1 MQTLAQL
8 RAGELNGVTRLTL
21 SENLTS
27 FPEEIF
33 DLADTLE
40 VLDLSYN
47 LLCELPDISR
57 LTKLRIAFFSYNR
70 FVALPSFR
78 GCDNLTMLGFKGNRI
93 ETFDEDIL
101 PLDINWLIL
110 TDNRLKTLPRSIGK
124 LTKLQK
130 FPLAGNHIERLPEE
144 MAQCRNLELLRLSAN
159 NLQAIPSWLW
169 SLPKLS
175 WLAFSGNPCS
185 PKAQFEL
192 QEIPYESLEVKEK
205 LGSGA
210 SGDIYKA
217 YSKSQIVALKLF
229 KGAITSDGYAHDEM
243 NATMST
249 GEHPNLIKVLSKLSG
264 NERLGLVLEYIPD
277 VYRNLGLPPD
287 FETCTRDTFA
297 EETTFTPESILE
309 VAKGI
314 ASAAAHLHVRG
325 LMHGDLYAHNI
336 LINDNDHCYL
346 GDFGAASFYE
356 PHRKEFERIEVR
368 AFGCLLEDM
377 LSLCATKE
385 GAIYERLEL
394 LREECMNEAVEER
407 PLFSEMD
414 FKLKKEPSQKHACLS
429 TYKK

>member
-8 RAGELNGVTRLTL
+8 RSGKLKGIKRLNL
-21 SENLTS
+21 SENLS
-27 FPEEIF
+27 VFPEEIF

-40 VLDLSYN
+40 ILDLSNN
-47 LLCELPDISR
+47 LLSSLPEDISR
-57 LTKLRIAFFSYNR
+57 LTNLKIAFFSNNR
-70 FVALPSFR
+70 FTAVPSFK
-78 GCDNLTMLGFKGNRI
+78 GCKHLYMVGFKSNQI
-93 ETFDEDIL
+93 ETFEEEVL
-101 PLDINWLIL
+101 PDTISWLIL
-110 TDNRLKTLPRSIGK
+110 TDNRLKSLPNSIGK
-124 LTKLQK
+124 LHKLQK
-130 FPLAGNHIERLPEE
+130 CALAGNRLETLPDE
-144 MAQCRNLELLRLSAN
+144 MAMCRNLELLRLSAN

-192 QEIPYESLEVKEK
+192 QAIPYESLEVKEK

-217 YSKSQIVALKLF
+217 YSKSHKEEVALKLF

-249 GEHPNLIKVLSKLSG
+249 GEHPNLIKVLSKLAG
-264 NERLGLVLEYIPD
+264 DERLGLVLEYIPD

-287 FETCTRDTFA
+287 FETCTRDTFT

-314 ASAAAHLHVRG
+314 ASAAAHLHARG

-336 LINDNDHCYL
+336 LINDDDHCYL

-377 LSLCATKE
+377 LSLCPIKE
-385 GAIYERLEL
+385 GNIYTILEE
-394 LREECMNEAVEER
+394 LREKCMNEAVEER
-407 PLFSEMD
+407 PLFSEMG
-414 FKLKKEPSQKHACLS
+414 L
-429 TYKK
+429 

>member
-8 RAGELNGVTRLTL
+8 RSGSLKGITRLSL
-21 SENLTS
+21 SEKLTS

-40 VLDLSYN
+40 ILDLSNN
-47 LLCELPDISR
+47 LLSSLPKDISR
-57 LTKLRIAFFSYNR
+57 LKKLKIVFFSNNR
-70 FVALPSFR
+70 FTSVPSFK
-78 GCDNLTMLGFKGNRI
+78 GCEHLYMVGFKSNQI
-93 ETFDEDIL
+93 ETFGEKVL
-101 PLDINWLIL
+101 PETISWLIL
-110 TDNRLKTLPRSIGK
+110 TDNRLVTLPSSIGN
-124 LTKLQK
+124 LRKLQK
-130 FPLAGNHIERLPEE
+130 CALAGNRLESLPDE
-144 MAQCRNLELLRLSAN
+144 MAQCQNLELLRLSAN
-159 NLQAIPSWLW
+159 NLREIPAWLW
-169 SLPKLS
+169 NLPKLS

-192 QEIPYESLEVKEK
+192 QEIAYESLEVKEK

-249 GEHPNLIKVLSKLSG
+249 GEHPNLIKVLSKLAG
-264 NERLGLVLEYIPD
+264 DERLGLVLEYIPD
-277 VYRNLGLPPD
+277 IYRNLGLPPD
-287 FETCTRDTFA
+287 FETCTRDTFTA
-297 EETTFTPESILE
+297 ETSFTHETIYE

-314 ASAAAHLHVRG
+314 ASAAAHLHARG

-336 LINDNDHCYL
+336 LINDDDHCYL

-377 LSLCATKE
+377 LSLCPAKE
-385 GAIYERLEL
+385 GAIYTMLEEL
-394 LREECMNEAVEER
+394 KEKCMNEAVEER
-407 PLFSEMD
+407 PQFSEMV
-414 FKLKKEPSQKHACLS
+414 F
-429 TYKK
+429 

>member
-1 MQTLAQL
+1 MQTLAKL
-8 RAGELNGVTRLTL
+8 RAGELKDTTRLTL
-21 SENLTS
+21 SENLIS

-33 DLADTLE
+33 ELAETLE
-40 VLDLSYN
+40 ILDLSNN
-47 LLCELPDISR
+47 LLTSLPEDINR
-57 LTKLRIAFFSYNR
+57 LTHLKIAFFSNNR
-70 FVALPSFR
+70 FTTVPSFK
-78 GCDNLTMLGFKGNRI
+78 GCEHLYMVGFKSNQI
-93 ETFDEDIL
+93 ETFDEEVL
-101 PLDINWLIL
+101 PETISWLIL
-110 TDNRLKTLPRSIGK
+110 TDNRLASLPRSIGK

-130 FPLAGNHIERLPEE
+130 CALAGNRLEKLPDE
-144 MAQCRNLELLRLSAN
+144 MAACRNLELLRLSAN
-159 NLQAIPSWLW
+159 NLQEIPSWLW

-217 YSKSQIVALKLF
+217 YSKSQTVALKLF
-229 KGAITSDGYAHDEM
+229 KGSITSDGYAHDEM
-243 NATMST
+243 NAYMST
-249 GEHPNLIKVLSKLSG
+249 GEHPNLIKVLSKLAG
-264 NERLGLVLEYIPD
+264 DERLGLVLEYIPD

-287 FETCTRDTFA
+287 FETCTRDTFTYEA
-297 EETTFTPESILE
+297 SFTPETIYE

-314 ASAAAHLHVRG
+314 ASAAAHLHARG

-336 LINDNDHCYL
+336 LINDEDHCYL

-385 GAIYERLEL
+385 AIYEMLEE
-394 LREECMNEAVEER
+394 LREQCMNEAVEER
-407 PLFSEMD
+407 PLFSEME
-414 FKLKKEPSQKHACLS
+414 L
-429 TYKK
+429 

>member
-8 RAGELNGVTRLTL
+8 RSGKLKGIKRLNL
-21 SENLTS
+21 SENLS
-27 FPEEIF
+27 VFPEEIF

-40 VLDLSYN
+40 ILDLSNN
-47 LLCELPDISR
+47 LLSSLPEDISK
-57 LTKLRIAFFSYNR
+57 LTNLKIAFFSNNR
-70 FVALPSFR
+70 FSAVPSFK
-78 GCDNLTMLGFKGNRI
+78 GCEHLYMVGFKSNQI
-93 ETFDEDIL
+93 ETFEEEVL
-101 PLDINWLIL
+101 PDTISWLIL
-110 TDNRLKTLPRSIGK
+110 TDNRLKSLPSSIGK
-124 LTKLQK
+124 LHKLQK
-130 FPLAGNHIERLPEE
+130 CALAGNRLETLPDE
-144 MAQCRNLELLRLSAN
+144 MAECRNLELLRLSAN

-217 YSKSQIVALKLF
+217 YSKSHGEEVALKLF

-249 GEHPNLIKVLSKLSG
+249 GEHPNLIKVLSKLAG
-264 NERLGLVLEYIPD
+264 DERLGLVLEYIPD
-277 VYRNLGLPPD
+277 IYRNLGLPPD

-314 ASAAAHLHVRG
+314 ASAAAHLHARG
-325 LMHGDLYAHNI
+325 VMHGDLYAHNI
-336 LINDNDHCYL
+336 LINDDDHCYL

-377 LSLCATKE
+377 LSLCPIKE
-385 GAIYERLEL
+385 GTIYTMLEE
-394 LREECMNEAVEER
+394 LREKCMNEAVEER
-407 PLFSEMD
+407 PLFSEMG
-414 FKLKKEPSQKHACLS
+414 F
-429 TYKK
+429 

>member
-1 MQTLAQL
+1 MDTLEQL
-8 RAGELNGVTRLTL
+8 RTGSLKGVKRLTI
-21 SENLTS
+21 SENLTT

-33 DLADTLE
+33 DLVDSLE
-40 VLDLSYN
+40 ILDLSNN
-47 LLCELPDISR
+47 LLTSLPEDINR
-57 LTKLRIAFFSYNR
+57 LTHLKIAFFSNNR
-70 FVALPSFR
+70 FTSVPSFK
-78 GCDNLTMLGFKGNRI
+78 GCEHLYMVGFKRNQI
-93 ETFDEDIL
+93 ETFEEEVL
-101 PLDINWLIL
+101 PETISWLIL
-110 TDNRLKTLPRSIGK
+110 TDNRLKTLPRSIGR
-124 LTKLQK
+124 LHKLQK
-130 FPLAGNHIERLPEE
+130 CALAGNHLETLPDE
-144 MAQCRNLELLRLSAN
+144 MAACRNLELLRLSAN
-159 NLQAIPSWLW
+159 NLREIPSWLW

-185 PKAQFEL
+185 PKVKFEL

-217 YSKSQIVALKLF
+217 YSKSQTVALKLF

-249 GEHPNLIKVLSKLSG
+249 GEHPNLIKVLSKLAG
-264 NERLGLVLEYIPD
+264 DERLGLVLEYIPD

-287 FETCTRDTFA
+287 FETCTRDTFT
-297 EETTFTPESILE
+297 EETSFTPETIYE

-314 ASAAAHLHVRG
+314 ASAAAHLHARG

-336 LINDNDHCYL
+336 LINDDDHCYL

-377 LSLCATKE
+377 LSLCPAKE
-385 GAIYERLEL
+385 GTLYTMLEEI
-394 LREECMNEAVEER
+394 REKCMNEAVEER
-407 PLFSEMD
+407 PLFSEMG
-414 FKLKKEPSQKHACLS
+414 L
-429 TYKK
+429 

>member
-1 MQTLAQL
+1 MHTLEQL
-8 RAGELNGVTRLTL
+8 RSGKLKGIKRLTL
-21 SENLTS
+21 SESLTS

-33 DLADTLE
+33 DLADSLE
-40 VLDLSYN
+40 ILDLSN
-47 LLCELPDISR
+47 NFLSSLPEDISR
-57 LTKLRIAFFSYNR
+57 LTNLKIAFFSNNR
-70 FVALPSFR
+70 FTSVPSFK
-78 GCDNLTMLGFKGNRI
+78 GCEHLYMVGFKSNQI
-93 ETFDEDIL
+93 EMFEEEVL
-101 PLDINWLIL
+101 PDTISWLIL
-110 TDNRLKTLPRSIGK
+110 TDNRLTTLPKSIGR
-124 LTKLQK
+124 LRKLQK
-130 FPLAGNHIERLPEE
+130 CALAGNRLETLPDE
-144 MAQCRNLELLRLSAN
+144 MAMCRNLELLRLSAN
-159 NLQAIPSWLW
+159 NLEAIPAWLW
-169 SLPKLS
+169 TLPKLS

-192 QEIPYESLEVKEK
+192 QEIAYESLEVREK

-217 YSKSQIVALKLF
+217 YSKEHEQPVALKVF

-249 GEHPNLIKVLSKLSG
+249 GEHPNLIKVLSKLAG
-264 NERLGLVLEYIPD
+264 DERLGLVLEYIPD

-309 VAKGI
+309 VARAI
-314 ASAAAHLHVRG
+314 ASAAAHLHARG

-336 LINDNDHCYL
+336 LINDDDHCYL

-377 LSLCATKE
+377 LSLCPIKE
-385 GAIYERLEL
+385 GNIYTILEE
-394 LREECMNEAVEER
+394 LREKCMNEAVEKR
-407 PLFSEMD
+407 PLFSEIG
-414 FKLKKEPSQKHACLS
+414 L
-429 TYKK
+429 